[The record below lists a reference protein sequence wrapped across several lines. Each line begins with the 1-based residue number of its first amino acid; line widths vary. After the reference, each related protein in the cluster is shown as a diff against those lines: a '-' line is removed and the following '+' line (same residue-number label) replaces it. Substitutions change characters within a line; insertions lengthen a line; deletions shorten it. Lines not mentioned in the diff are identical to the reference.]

1 MYEKKQMKNLILI
14 RFEIEVLR
22 TKIDH
27 VERNTI
33 IRLSS
38 GKGNPSVNENLV
50 TILYYINFILCYTI
64 IFYTIL
70 YYINKVKQ
78 INDQQK

>member
-1 MYEKKQMKNLILI
+1 MDDRDEI
-14 RFEIEVLR
+14 R
-22 TKIDH
+22 
-27 VERNTI
+27 
-33 IRLSS
+33 
-38 GKGNPSVNENLV
+38 NENLV
-50 TILYYINFILCYTI
+50 TILYHINFILYYTI